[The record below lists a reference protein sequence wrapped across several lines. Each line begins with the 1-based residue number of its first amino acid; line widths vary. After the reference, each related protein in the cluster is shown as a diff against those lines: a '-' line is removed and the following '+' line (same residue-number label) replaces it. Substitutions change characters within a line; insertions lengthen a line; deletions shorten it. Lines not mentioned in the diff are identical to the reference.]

1 MNRILNTALAAAFA
15 FGLTFGTIG
24 VLVTV
29 PPAQAEVPVA
39 WALPEVA

>member
-1 MNRILNTALAAAFA
+1 MNHILNTALAAAFA

-29 PPAQAEVPVA
+29 PAAHAEVPVA
-39 WALPEVA
+39 HNLPEIA